1 MAITIQHKRNSGSGN
16 VPTESDMEQGEI
28 AINLADL
35 RMFTKDH
42 NGAIKRIGGED
53 VVATLDMTVGQGLIA
68 NGTSGTD
75 REFVPPEGTL
85 RGISVTGFKMNFTK
99 ADGTATTYNIF
110 NQMMLF
116 SLFQGHFV
124 SNSIFNAHNHNVSRE
139 VTFDND
145 VSLPTNPNGTTIT
158 TDVPN

>member
-1 MAITIQHKRNSGSGN
+1 MAVTIQHKRNSTSGQAPGS
-16 VPTESDMEQGEI
+16 TDIEQGEI

-53 VVATLDMTVGQGLIA
+53 VVATLDMTVGQGSVT
-68 NGTSGTD
+68 NGTGT
-75 REFVPPEGTL
+75 RANVPAEGTL
-85 RGISVTGFKMNFTK
+85 KGITVTGFKMNFTK
-99 ADGTATTYNIF
+99 ADGTLTTYNIF
-110 NQMMLF
+110 QQMMLF

>member
-1 MAITIQHKRNSGSGN
+1 MAIAIQHKRSQTTGDQ
-16 VPTESDMEQGEI
+16 PTATEIAQGEI
-28 AINLADL
+28 ALNLADL

-42 NGAIKRIGGED
+42 NGAIKGIGGED
-53 VVATLDMTVGQGLIA
+53 VAATLDLTVGQGSVT
-68 NGTSGTD
+68 NGTGT
-75 REFVPPEGTL
+75 RANVPAEGTL

-145 VSLPTNPNGTTIT
+145 VSLPANPNGTTIT
-158 TDVPN
+158 TGVPN